1 MQKWSVKVM
10 VLKRNKYEV
19 EKYYQMSIDSGNT
32 EAIIKCLEILAE
44 DAFQQA
50 NEKKK
55 IDMFESCS

>member
-1 MQKWSVKVM
+1 M